1 MTTSSYQWRFVAIAV
16 ISLYLANC
24 TSHAQS
30 GGNATSMNGTVM
42 DPSGAVIPKANVE
55 IHNPVSGFDR
65 SATTDA
71 SGQFNFPNVPFNP
84 YHLTVTADG
93 FSSYAQDVEP
103 RSSVPLTVKITM
115 QIASVGTVVTVVEE
129 AADLVENDPTFH
141 TDVDKTLFDRVP
153 LESQSSSLSS
163 LVTLTTPGVVADS
176 NGLFH
181 GLGDHADNSFSYD
194 GQPITDQ
201 QSKVFS
207 NQIPPES
214 IQSMEV
220 ISGAVPAEFGDK
232 TSVIVKVTTR
242 SGLGQGKPTGT
253 ITTSYG
259 SFGTVTGAF
268 DMAYGGQ
275 KWGNFI
281 AVSGLNSGRF
291 LDPPELHAI
300 HDKGNEENLFDRID
314 FQPSGPD
321 TIHVNLGYSRSWYQ
335 TPNSYDSLNAG
346 LTDPLTKGPLG
357 PTDQRSQIQTY
368 NIAPVWTH
376 LFNSTTLFTFGGFVR
391 HDQYN
396 YYPSA
401 EVFAD
406 GTGLTPGGSSETIN
420 QSRTL
425 TNAGLRS
432 DVSYVKG
439 IHNVKAGVT
448 FEQTSWSVPFFRRR
462 STRTRAF
469 FSRGKEV
476 LRTGQAMR
484 LAELL
489 SHARIRA
496 MRSSTIPRS
505 WAAPCQLQS
514 LPIPIIPEAQSLPQS
529 LDPDFTPPIE
539 P

>member
-1 MTTSSYQWRFVAIAV
+1 
-16 ISLYLANC
+16 
-24 TSHAQS
+24 
-30 GGNATSMNGTVM
+30 
-42 DPSGAVIPKANVE
+42 
-55 IHNPVSGFDR
+55 
-65 SATTDA
+65 
-71 SGQFNFPNVPFNP
+71 
-84 YHLTVTADG
+84 
-93 FSSYAQDVEP
+93 
-103 RSSVPLTVKITM
+103 
-115 QIASVGTVVTVVEE
+115 
-129 AADLVENDPTFH
+129 
-141 TDVDKTLFDRVP
+141 
-153 LESQSSSLSS
+153 
-163 LVTLTTPGVVADS
+163 
-176 NGLFH
+176 
-181 GLGDHADNSFSYD
+181 
-194 GQPITDQ
+194 
-201 QSKVFS
+201 
-207 NQIPPES
+207 
-214 IQSMEV
+214 
-220 ISGAVPAEFGDK
+220 
-232 TSVIVKVTTR
+232 
-242 SGLGQGKPTGT
+242 
-253 ITTSYG
+253 
-259 SFGTVTGAF
+259 
-268 DMAYGGQ
+268 MAYGGQ

-321 TIHVNLGYSRSWYQ
+321 TIHVNLGYSRSWFQ
-335 TPNSYDSLNAG
+335 TPNSYDNLNAG